1 MSCVAN
7 SGAKMAMTAT
17 ARMTVPPNITD
28 GLERSTRHDSH
39 SCCARACYDEVGTGA
54 LSRADSETGCEMLSA
69 TGASTGSGV
78 EDAVEQIA
86 NEVEADED
94 HTDQDRAADDGVH
107 VAGEQ
112 GVGQI
117 APETGPCEHRLGQH
131 RALQQEGVRQHHDG
145 DDLHR
150 DVAEGVDP
158 DGAGPG
164 QSLDPRRHHIFLAE
178 LLDHEAA
185 GHPADIG

>member
-39 SCCARACYDEVGTGA
+39 SCCARACHGEVGTGA
-54 LSRADSETGCEMLSA
+54 LSQADSETGCELLSA

-86 NEVEADED
+86 NQVEADED
-94 HTDQDRAADDGVH
+94 HTRQGWACDDGLYV
-107 VAGEQ
+107 
-112 GVGQI
+112 
-117 APETGPCEHRLGQH
+117 
-131 RALQQEGVRQHHDG
+131 
-145 DDLHR
+145 
-150 DVAEGVDP
+150 
-158 DGAGPG
+158 
-164 QSLDPRRHHIFLAE
+164 
-178 LLDHEAA
+178 
-185 GHPADIG
+185 